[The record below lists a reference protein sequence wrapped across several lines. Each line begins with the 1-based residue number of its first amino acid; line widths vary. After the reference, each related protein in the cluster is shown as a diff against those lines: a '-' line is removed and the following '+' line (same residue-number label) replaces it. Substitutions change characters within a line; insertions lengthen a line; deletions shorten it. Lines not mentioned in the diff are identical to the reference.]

1 MLLRGGAIDW
11 RRGLL
16 WGIGG
21 FIAVSL
27 LPSLGLPPEL
37 PGTPAADILSR
48 QGWWLGTAAASVAG
62 IALIVFAARWPLK
75 IAGAA
80 LLIVPHLIGAP
91 VPPSHEVSY
100 PGALAGEFVVASLV
114 VSALLWT
121 LSGAASGWLLQRLSR
136 SG

>member
-1 MLLRGGAIDW
+1 
-11 RRGLL
+11 
-16 WGIGG
+16 
-21 FIAVSL
+21 V
-27 LPSLGLPPEL
+27 
-37 PGTPAADILSR
+37 
-48 QGWWLGTAAASVAG
+48 
-62 IALIVFAARWPLK
+62 
-75 IAGAA
+75 A
-80 LLIVPHLIGAP
+80 LLIMPHLIGAP